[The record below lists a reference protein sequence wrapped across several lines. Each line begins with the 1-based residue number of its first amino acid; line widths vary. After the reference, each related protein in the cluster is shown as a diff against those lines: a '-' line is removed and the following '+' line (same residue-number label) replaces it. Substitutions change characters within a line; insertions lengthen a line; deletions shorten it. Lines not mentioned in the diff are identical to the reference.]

1 MKIALAAVGFI
12 TNNIEYNLG
21 KIKVIVKKYH
31 KEVDLILFGESFLQG
46 FDCLTW
52 EYSKD
57 IEIALHIDSYSIKEI
72 KDLAREYQVAISF
85 GYIEKSG
92 YEIYSSQ
99 LTIDKDAQIL
109 DNFRRVS
116 AGWKEPIAD
125 FHYCEGEVFRKF
137 NYLNKSISVALCG
150 DLWYEENCT
159 QMKALN
165 TDIVLWPVYTDFNFQ
180 EWNDVIKYEYAEQ
193 AEKCGKNLLYVN
205 SHCLDKESHNIARG
219 GAALFI
225 NGKIESEISA
235 GEEDVLIVEV

>member
-12 TNNIEYNLG
+12 TKDIEYNLN
-21 KIKVIVKKYH
+21 KIKNIVEKH
-31 KEVDLILFGESFLQG
+31 SKEVDLILFGESFLQG

-52 EYSKD
+52 EYLKD
-57 IEIALHIDSYSIKEI
+57 LEIAVDTDSEAIKYI
-72 KDLAREYQVAISF
+72 KDLTKTNQVAISF
-85 GYIEKSG
+85 GYIEKNEG
-92 YEIYSSQ
+92 KIYSSQ
-99 LTIDKDAQIL
+99 LTIDKNGEVL

-116 AGWKEPIAD
+116 VGWKAPIAD
-125 FHYCEGEVFRKF
+125 FHYCEGGSFRKF

-150 DLWYEENCT
+150 DLWYEENCI
-159 QMKALN
+159 QMKSLN

-180 EWNDVIKYEYAEQ
+180 EWNDVIKYEYSEQ
-193 AEKCGKNLLYVN
+193 AEKCGDNLLYVN